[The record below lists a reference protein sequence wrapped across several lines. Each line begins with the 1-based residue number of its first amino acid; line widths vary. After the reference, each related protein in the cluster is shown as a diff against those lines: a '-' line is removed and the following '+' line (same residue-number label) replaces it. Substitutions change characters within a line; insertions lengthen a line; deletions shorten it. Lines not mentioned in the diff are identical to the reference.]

1 MKTLSPN
8 EQSTEQRVVNQIF
21 DAIIDQRL
29 PPGTKLSESALC
41 DAFSVGR
48 MHIRRSLLLLASREL
63 VEIIANK
70 GAYVASPTAK
80 QARDVFEARQALE
93 PTIVRL
99 AVKRARLADYTR
111 LKNHVQLET
120 AAHEMKNRREA
131 IRLSGIFHILVAEIA
146 DNGVLL
152 RTTTELIA
160 RATLVIGV
168 FGAPGMAS
176 CRDHDHADMLAAFQ
190 DGDEDKASS
199 LMSSHLQDIES
210 NMDLNVPTSTT
221 LDLSRMFSNA

>member
-8 EQSTEQRVVNQIF
+8 EQSIEQRVVDQIF

-48 MHIRRSLLLLASREL
+48 MHVRRSLLLLASREL
-63 VEIIANK
+63 VEIITNK

-80 QARDVFEARQALE
+80 QARDVFEARHALE
-93 PTIVRL
+93 PTVVRL
-99 AVKRARLADYTR
+99 AVRRATLGDYTK
-111 LKNHVQLET
+111 LKDHVEQEN
-120 AAHEMKNRREA
+120 AAHERKNRREA
-131 IRLSGIFHILVAEIA
+131 IRLSGLFHVLLAEIA

-160 RATLVIGV
+160 RATLVMGV

-176 CRDHDHADMLAAFQ
+176 CRDHDHADMLAAFEA
-190 DGDEDKASS
+190 GDEDKVSA
-199 LMSSHLQDIES
+199 LMSSHLQHIES
-210 NMDLNVPTSTT
+210 NMNLDLPSSSGP
-221 LDLSRMFSNA
+221 DLSRMFGQA